1 MKFSDSNKQ
10 GWRSGAFKTNGII
23 AKESYIWFGAASD
36 AMWYPRFDYGLKCYS
51 DIWTKNSITI
61 PGIRPKLNINDLDN
75 IKNLNSIPDTY
86 PMHNVNDYD
95 NFKLSMYFTYTSVQ
109 NHVVKLTQGVKLT
122 DKRKLIADYERGLKQ
137 TAGVGSLFSKYQ
149 SFFRQCAMTV
159 YNSVNIGRFPSFY
172 RSVADKI
179 KAATGLDQWRSLAR
193 NCADG
198 VSAFSYT
205 GRIHKAFRKVHDGLG
220 SLDRQS
226 FSVLFTRSVSDTSTP
241 SDKMRHWGSFIRGLL
256 SVAGSGAET
265 SHGAEY
271 YRFQTDTVQARGAVF
286 RGLVLFVRIVTKV
299 FIRDFILGRFLKA
312 REVLQLKSAV
322 CREIVVDSRIN

>member
-51 DIWTKNSITI
+51 DFWTKNSITI
-61 PGIRPKLNINDLDN
+61 PIIKPKLSINDFDS

-86 PMHNVNDYD
+86 PMFNVNDYD

-122 DKRKLIADYERGLKQ
+122 DKRKLIADYKRGLKQ
-137 TAGVGSLFSKYQ
+137 TAGVKSAFYKYQ
-149 SFFRQCAMTV
+149 DFFRQCAMTV
-159 YNSVNIGRFPSFY
+159 YNSVNIGRFPAFY

-179 KAATGLDQWRSLAR
+179 KAATGLDQWRYLAR

-198 VSAFSYT
+198 VAVYSDN
-205 GRIHKAFRKVHDGLG
+205 GRIHKASRKVFDNSGG
-220 SLDRQS
+220 VDRQS
-226 FSVLFTRSVSDTSTP
+226 FSVLFTRSVSDTSLP
-241 SDKMRHWGSFIRGLL
+241 SDKMRHLGAFIRGLL

-265 SHGAEY
+265 SHIAEY
-271 YRFQTDTVQARGAVF
+271 YRFQTDTVQAQGSVF
-286 RGLVLFVRIVTKV
+286 RGLILFVKIISKIFVREYL
-299 FIRDFILGRFLKA
+299 LGRFLKA
-312 REVLQLKSAV
+312 REELNLKSAV
-322 CREIVVDSRIN
+322 SREIILDSKIN